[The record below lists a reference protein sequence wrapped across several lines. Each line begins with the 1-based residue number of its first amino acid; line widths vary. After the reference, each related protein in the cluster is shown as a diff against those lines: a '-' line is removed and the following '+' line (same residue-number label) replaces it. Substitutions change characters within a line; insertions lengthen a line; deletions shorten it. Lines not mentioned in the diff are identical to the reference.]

1 VASLLDP
8 FGGSGTTAVEAA
20 KLGRRAISSDRIAI
34 CSMISDAKLAVL
46 RGALNH
52 RVLSQILGSLTFE
65 QQCRSNEPGRDG
77 EGTQSALS
85 EWYAPDTLQ
94 QLHYLWSLLEVQ
106 TPDVRRIL
114 RAVFSDVLFDC
125 ASTAGAT
132 TRSGKTRRHHWGWI
146 ADNVRPKVLLEH
158 NAIGLFRDR
167 LAQLGRYP
175 DRPIERS
182 ALVVRQ
188 DVRHMAIRDSIVDLV
203 VTSPPY
209 IGVIDYTH
217 ANRLLYAWMGWS
229 MDPDRRAEIGAR
241 FRRKPRRRQ

>member
-1 VASLLDP
+1 VTRSLPYFVGHLITDFSVRYWDRSRLNSNVA
-8 FGGSGTTAVEAA
+8 A
-20 KLGRRAISSDRIAI
+20 
-34 CSMISDAKLAVL
+34 
-46 RGALNH
+46 
-52 RVLSQILGSLTFE
+52 
-65 QQCRSNEPGRDG
+65 GRDG

-209 IGVIDYTH
+209 IRSH
-217 ANRLLYAWMGWS
+217 RLHSRQSPSLCVDGLVDGSRPARG
-229 MDPDRRAEIGAR
+229 DRCTFPSKAETSSVST
-241 FRRKPRRRQ
+241 